1 MGITALDLDG
11 IYNHTTEHKAA
22 IIRELLSKIGVKR
35 YISLFE
41 NGEKLYLSYK
51 PL

>member
-35 YISLFE
+35 YISLYEHFV
-41 NGEKLYLSYK
+41 KIYPFLIT
-51 PL
+51 